1 VPDADHDNPPGEAER
16 DPTGDGERSA
26 ASGKEPDT
34 ASDRSRATVAF
45 SDLAIAAYCPRQ
57 LYYAR
62 RDDREPPAE
71 HRHARELAG
80 RYAALTVASDTAL
93 ATYDLGVEP
102 PEFRSNLAASLDRY
116 PGVAHPT
123 ETAVFVRGK
132 DTHGRAAKVHDGPL
146 SVSVVTPGSPP
157 EAGVWEPQAVRAVAV
172 AKALAWR
179 EETPVDHAY
188 VEYARHGVVRR
199 VELTTRRKAAYRRA
213 LRTVRALDGPPPRLH
228 DDAKCGACEYSDEC
242 GAKTRTL
249 GSLLSLGGG

>member
-1 VPDADHDNPPGEAER
+1 MPDADHDDSAGDVARDSATDSER
-16 DPTGDGERSA
+16 HSAGDR
-26 ASGKEPDT
+26 T
-34 ASDRSRATVAF
+34 RATVAF
-45 SDLAIAAYCPRQ
+45 SDLAVAVYCPRQ

-62 RDDREPPAE
+62 RDDRDPPAE

-80 RYAALTVASDTAL
+80 RYDALAVASTAAL
-93 ATYDLGVEP
+93 ATYDLAVEP
-102 PEFRSNLAASLDRY
+102 PEFRSNLAASLDRH
-116 PGVAHPT
+116 PGVADPA

-157 EAGVWEPQAVRAVAV
+157 EAGVWEPQAVRAVAA

-179 EETPVDHAY
+179 EEATVDHAY

-249 GSLLSLGGG
+249 GSLLSLGGD